1 MPEKKKGF
9 DLAENLKGVSSLN
22 TSDAG
27 REQIQYIHVE
37 HILPDERNF
46 YDLSGIDEL
55 ADSIELVG
63 LQQPL
68 RVRPDPDHEGAY
80 IIVSGHRRHT
90 ALKKLIGESQ
100 ELYDRFCNA
109 PCIVERHT
117 GAADEVEWLLQEL
130 RLIYGN
136 SDTRKLS
143 SADLSKQAER
153 VELLLYQ
160 LKEAGME
167 FPGKMRDHVAE
178 ACKVSASKL
187 ARLKVIRE
195 NLLPDLKKD
204 WETGDLNESVAYVFA
219 QQPQEVQRVMI
230 QLITQCGAHNLARKW
245 WHEGNV
251 KYYAEKAARE
261 LKPRKG
267 PRGSCE
273 SCDASGLRLRR
284 MEHGKLDDH
293 CNEGKC
299 CHCCPNIGSC
309 EYACP
314 HLSREVEK
322 AREKAKAKRAQV
334 KEEKARENEDIL
346 APKIRL
352 WKRFGEARAAAGL
365 TFEQYAKKA
374 HVVAFRREKKVE
386 DFEQGRKLTPSSGG
400 LPYTGGDGLDE
411 WRIKPLVNAADALGC
426 SVDYLLCRTD
436 EPKMAASAS
445 VDPPESPAAPPTD
458 SGRWVLLEWISPE
471 RQPEDGQ
478 MAALEFDFG
487 STGKSYR
494 LGRWADGGWC
504 FTGGTPMGAQPSG
517 WFPLPDIGE
526 GDK

>member
-9 DLAENLKGVSSLN
+9 DLAAALGAVSNLD

-55 ADSIELVG
+55 AASIELVG
-63 LQQPL
+63 IQQPL
-68 RVRPDPDHEGAY
+68 RVRLDPDHEGAY
-80 IIVSGHRRHT
+80 IIVSGHRRHA

-109 PCIVERHT
+109 PCIVERQT
-117 GAADEVEWLLQEL
+117 GASDEVEVWLQEL

-136 SDTRKLS
+136 SDTRRMS
-143 SADLSKQAER
+143 SADLSKQGER
-153 VELLLYQ
+153 VEMLLYQ

-195 NLLPDLKKD
+195 NLVPDLKKD
-204 WETGDLNESVAYVFA
+204 WEAGDLKESVAYAFA
-219 QQPQEVQRVMI
+219 QQTPEVQRVAI
-230 QLITQCGAHNLARKW
+230 QLITSEGSSNLERKY

-251 KYYAEKAARE
+251 KYYAEQAARE

-267 PRGSCE
+267 PKGSCE
-273 SCDASGLRLRR
+273 SCDAVGLRLQR
-284 MEHGKLDDH
+284 MVKGKRDDH
-293 CNEGKC
+293 CRDGKC

-314 HLSREVEK
+314 HLSGEVEK
-322 AREKAKAKRAQV
+322 ARKKAKAKRAQE
-334 KEEKARENEDIL
+334 KEEEARENENIL

-352 WKRFGEARAAAGL
+352 WRRFGEARAAAGL
-365 TFEQYAKKA
+365 TFEEYAHKA
-374 HVVAFRREKKVE
+374 DVRAFRREKKVE
-386 DFEQGRKLTPSSGG
+386 DFEQGRKLTLSSGG
-400 LPYTGGDGLDE
+400 LPYAGGDGVDE
-411 WRIKPLVNAADALGC
+411 WRIQPLIKAADALGC

-436 EPKMAASAS
+436 IREMAGKRAVKEPIHAA
-445 VDPPESPAAPPTD
+445 DLGDLRWIPAEQKPD
-458 SGRWVLLEWISPE
+458 E
-471 RQPEDGQ
+471 GQ
-478 MAALEFDFG
+478 MVALEFDFG
-487 STGKSYR
+487 SAGKTYQ

-504 FTGGTPMGAQPSG
+504 FTGGTPMGTQPSG
-517 WFPLPDIGE
+517 WFPLPDIE
-526 GDK
+526 EVKS